1 MDLENP
7 DKFGKL
13 YPELSMPKVINI
25 EPTPNPDALKFLVH
39 PALLKAGSRSF
50 KDFGAA
56 VGDPLGSCL
65 FGLGRITSVFYMD
78 RFVTVNKDPSADW
91 SDLIDPICEAIED
104 LRLPENESGDAAKG
118 LSGEADATL
127 EQINQLLD
135 SRIRPGLAGDGGGLE
150 VISFD
155 GQTLQISY
163 HGACGS
169 CPSSTSGTLNY
180 IEGLLQAEVSPSIRV
195 VSW

>member
-1 MDLENP
+1 
-7 DKFGKL
+7 
-13 YPELSMPKVINI
+13 MPKVINI
-25 EPTPNPDALKFLVH
+25 EPTPNPDALKFLVN
-39 PALLKAGSRSF
+39 PAILRAGSRSF

-65 FGLGRITSVFYMD
+65 FGLGKITSVFYMD
-78 RFVTVNKDPSADW
+78 RFVTVNKEPSADW

-104 LRLPENESGDAAKG
+104 LKLPENEAGDAFPQG
-118 LSGEADATL
+118 TGGPADATL
-127 EQINQLLD
+127 EQINHLLD
-135 SRIRPGLAGDGGGLE
+135 TRIRPGLAGDGGGLE

-169 CPSSTSGTLNY
+169 CPSSTSGTLRY
-180 IEGLLQAEVSPSIRV
+180 IEGLLQSEVSPSIRV

>member
-1 MDLENP
+1 
-7 DKFGKL
+7 
-13 YPELSMPKVINI
+13 MPKVINI

-39 PALLKAGSRSF
+39 PAILKAGSRSF

-65 FGLGRITSVFYMD
+65 FGLGRVTSVCYMD
-78 RFVTVNKDPSADW
+78 RFVTVNKEPSAEW

-104 LRLPENESGDAAKG
+104 LKLPENDTGAVGGQTPGGD
-118 LSGEADATL
+118 ADATL
-127 EQINQLLD
+127 DRINQLLET
-135 SRIRPGLAGDGGGLE
+135 RILPGLAGDGGGLE

-155 GQTLQISY
+155 GQTLEISY

-169 CPSSTSGTLNY
+169 CPSAASGTLRY
-180 IEGLLQAEVSPSIRV
+180 IEGLLQSEISPSIRV

>member
-1 MDLENP
+1 
-7 DKFGKL
+7 
-13 YPELSMPKVINI
+13 MPKVINI

-39 PALLKAGSRSF
+39 PAILKAGSRSF

-65 FGLGRITSVFYMD
+65 FGLGKVTSVFYMD
-78 RFVTVNKDPSADW
+78 RFVTVNKEPSAEW

-104 LRLPENESGDAAKG
+104 LKLPDNDT
-118 LSGEADATL
+118 GEAGAQVTGGDSEATL
-127 EQINQLLD
+127 KQINELLD
-135 SRIRPGLAGDGGGLE
+135 TRIRPGLAGDGGGLE

-169 CPSSTSGTLNY
+169 CPSSTSGTLRY
-180 IEGLLQAEVSPSIRV
+180 IEGLLQEEISPSLRV